1 MNNSEQAKV
10 ALLFSGGIDSM
21 LLAER
26 AHKAERLGVLIFI
39 NYGQPAYFEEMKAVA
54 YWSTQRGYEVQVVD
68 ADIAGVDECM
78 AIGPTEDG
86 LRILPGRNMVMC
98 SHAANVAVARGCKV
112 VWYGANADD
121 RDYPDC
127 NENFVSSMN
136 MTLAASMVPV
146 KIEAPLVRMNKK
158 QIVEE
163 AVRIHMDI
171 DKAWSCY
178 ESVNFNEPCG
188 LCHSCKERIDAG
200 A

>member
-1 MNNSEQAKV
+1 MTDTKEKI

-26 AHKAERLGVLIFI
+26 AHREGTLKVLLFI

-54 YWSTQRGYEVQVVD
+54 EWSEPRGYTVDVVD
-68 ADIAGVDECM
+68 ADISGVEDCM

-98 SHAANVAVARGCKV
+98 AHAANVAVAKGCTK

-121 RDYPDC
+121 KDYPDC
-127 NENFVSSMN
+127 NENFISAMN
-136 MTLAASMVPV
+136 LSLSASMIAVE
-146 KIEAPLVRMNKK
+146 IEAPLVRMNKK
-158 QIVEE
+158 QIIEE
-163 AVRIHMDI
+163 AVSLNMEL

-188 LCHSCKERIDAG
+188 LCHSCKERIAAG
-200 A
+200 G